1 MNSAQ
6 AAIAVDRLVLNIREL
21 PSIPAMLADTLRVLD
36 DPSTS
41 APEIEAVVL
50 RDQALTAK
58 TLRVVNSAA
67 VGYNRRIETIRES
80 LVLIGLRRVRGLVS
94 AMAASGLYAKGIP
107 GLVESRDLWAHA
119 LAASV
124 WSAEIIEFR
133 KLWMAQS
140 AVIGALLHDLGIVIL
155 CQFAT
160 ERYQGVLEQC
170 RALRLPL
177 HVVEQRDLGTTHA
190 FVGATL
196 CVKWQLPVAISQL
209 VHHHHATATMQD
221 KTKGV
226 VMLANHLAHAGGTPP
241 MPWAMTPELPEGLL
255 ELLGLNAEMLTV
267 LLERKTVVQDRVHA
281 LLNAAG

>member
-1 MNSAQ
+1 MSNEDTPLSAE
-6 AAIAVDRLVLNIREL
+6 RLVLNIREL

-36 DPSTS
+36 DPGTS
-41 APEIEAVVL
+41 APEIEAVVQ

-67 VGYNRRIETIRES
+67 IGYNRRIETIREA
-80 LVLIGLRRVRGLVS
+80 LVLVGLRRVRGLVS
-94 AMAASGLYAKGIP
+94 AMAASGMFAKGIP
-107 GLVESRDLWAHA
+107 GLVEPRDLWAHA

-124 WSAEIIEFR
+124 WAAEIIEFR

-140 AVIGALLHDLGIVIL
+140 AVIGALLHDLGMVIL

-160 ERYQGVLEQC
+160 ERYRGVLAKSRE
-170 RALRLPL
+170 LHLPL
-177 HVVEQRDLGTTHA
+177 HQVEQQELGTTHA

-209 VHHHHATATMQD
+209 VHYHHATATPQD

-226 VMLANHLAHAGGTPP
+226 VVLANHLAHAGGTPP
-241 MPWAMTPELPEGLL
+241 MSWAMMPELPEGLL
-255 ELLGLNAEMLTV
+255 DLLGLDAEMLTILV
-267 LLERKTVVQDRVHA
+267 ERRTLVQDRVHA
-281 LLNAAG
+281 LLEAAD